1 MSSIKTKIKVE
12 LGDIQRTLFM
22 PVWARA
28 VETKK
33 ENPILVDRTAL
44 EIIDTVDFDFSQMTD
59 NLAEISQIGWIARC
73 KRYDLIVNKFINDH
87 PKGTVVNIGC
97 GLDTSYERINS
108 NSILWYDLDLPD
120 VIELKRKFQKETE
133 KRRFISS
140 SFLETNWF
148 NNLEINDNI
157 LFIST
162 GVFVYFKEL
171 EIRDFV
177 IKVANRF
184 DNCEM
189 FFDVT
194 SPKGLEIANQVIQ
207 KSGLDSRSF
216 FKWAL
221 TDKSILLS
229 WDRRISLLN
238 TYHTFKIEGLGL
250 SDENKNIALI
260 SDSLDIQYMVHLK
273 IFETCLTK

>member
-1 MSSIKTKIKVE
+1 MNFIKTKIKVE

-59 NLAEISQIGWIARC
+59 NLAEINQISWIARC

-97 GLDTSYERINS
+97 GLDTSYERINN
-108 NSILWYDLDLPD
+108 NSILWYDLDLAD

-133 KRRFISS
+133 KRRFVSS
-140 SFLETNWF
+140 SFLDTNWF
-148 NNLEINDNI
+148 SNLDIDDNI

-162 GVFVYFKEL
+162 GVFVYFEEL

-194 SPKGLEIANQVIQ
+194 SPKDLEIANQVIQ

-221 TDKSILLS
+221 TDKSIIPS

-273 IFETCLTK
+273 ISN